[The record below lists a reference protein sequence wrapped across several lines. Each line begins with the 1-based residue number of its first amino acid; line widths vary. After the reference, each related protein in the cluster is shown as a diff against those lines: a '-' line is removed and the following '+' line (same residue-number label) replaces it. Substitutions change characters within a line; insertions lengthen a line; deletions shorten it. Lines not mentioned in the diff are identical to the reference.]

1 MSLIDLYINDGGN
14 IRRIGD
20 NPHDMLMIWKGKLW
34 YHNLQNGDGCRL
46 GEESEWYSFVE
57 NADEYGYNCDPR
69 KTENSSEFPNNCE
82 HITEDGVT
90 CAKYPAC
97 DDCLDNPLNKVKG
110 SERLIKGS
118 ESPNN
123 CEDEKCNNCMHMVF
137 DGYWYGECREC
148 KYEPKDESQTYIT
161 EDRDTQILDAWQV
174 HHRST
179 TCVEDE
185 PHNCPYYPCTV
196 WDEMAFTMERSE

>member
-69 KTENSSEFPNNCE
+69 KTENSSEKPNNCE
-82 HITEDGVT
+82 T
-90 CAKYPAC
+90 CKHNKLEWYSEIC
-97 DDCLDNPLNKVKG
+97 DSCCG
-110 SERLIKGS
+110 
-118 ESPNN
+118 NN
-123 CEDEKCNNCMHMVF
+123 NH
-137 DGYWYGECREC
+137 
-148 KYEPKDESQTYIT
+148 YEPKTEPQTGEMMT
-161 EDRDTQILDAWQV
+161 EEEFDSMLARVLTGNNEPQISPSDCKTCKHDLW
-174 HHRST
+174 ST
-179 TCVEDE
+179 PRTCGKCFRQEDGKPSMYE
-185 PHNCPYYPCTV
+185 PKTEPQ
-196 WDEMAFTMERSE
+196 AERSE